1 MVAMHI
7 YRELYGQPRDGY
19 QGEHLPNVAEVRPP
33 LRLLSYERHGS
44 GLQVDVLDG
53 ETFRRIRV
61 EHADHGELMR
71 LADCDR
77 ATLQGALILMAQTG
91 GPPDAAA

>member
-1 MVAMHI
+1 MATHPAMPNMHA
-7 YRELYGQPRDGY
+7 LYGQPRDNY
-19 QGEHLPNVAEVRPP
+19 QGEHLPHVAEVRPP
-33 LRLLSYERHGS
+33 VRLLSYERQGN

-71 LADCDR
+71 LGDHDR
-77 ATLQGALILMAQTG
+77 ATLQAALILMAQEVG
-91 GPPDAAA
+91 DA